1 MTIIDETTNDI
12 AKTGVSRRHFIQG
25 AAAVAAGTALPVA
38 GALGAGVASA
48 AASKALRIAYQE
60 QEAPAAPW
68 ETRGGSLGI
77 LGCVGEWMIWVNG
90 KGELIPAI
98 ATKWKAS
105 NGGQTW
111 TFTIRTDVK
120 FHDGSALTAEDIKYT
135 YESHMN
141 PANKSR
147 SAAIL
152 GNVSAITIVDKTTMK
167 FDLKAPDA
175 NFAYQLGSTSY
186 GLCIIKNGESGGVA
200 WTTKMN
206 GAGPWIMTKH
216 TPNDRTIFKANKNY
230 YDKARI
236 PKWETLEMI
245 QYVSAAT
252 AVPALLTGKLD
263 SIALILNQD
272 ASKLPKAKFET
283 TKVATCGGL
292 HMHMRNDFGPFM
304 DKRVRKAAALTLD
317 RAGYIKGVLGGA
329 GEVANDSVMDSFKST
344 VDTSVVQRKQDI
356 AAAKKL
362 MAEAG
367 VPNGFKVDLHTWKR
381 DDNDKWAQYVKTAFA
396 QIGIEVT
403 LYVDGSDGGAAV
415 FYTYVPATSKKG
427 VIPANNGSWLAC
439 NLGVAEWGGRPTPDQ
454 YLAREWHS
462 DGDWNAAHVNSPV
475 LDAAIKEWQT
485 AFTLPKKKAASSKI
499 QKAALEETPYI
510 IAYNEVRV
518 TVTSKKIKG
527 LEFNGMGQLDLRN
540 ARPA

>member
-1 MTIIDETTNDI
+1 MTIIDETTNGV

-25 AAAVAAGTALPVA
+25 AAAAAAGTALPVA

-48 AASKALRIAYQE
+48 ATAKTLRIAYQQ

-77 LGCVGEWMIWVNG
+77 LGCVGEWLIWVDGLG
-90 KGELIPAI
+90 KLFPAI
-98 ATKWKAS
+98 ATSWKGS
-105 NGGQTW
+105 NGAATW
-111 TFTIRTDVK
+111 TFKIRTDVK
-120 FHDGSALTAEDIKYT
+120 FHDGTALTAEDVKYT
-135 YESHMN
+135 FESHMN

-152 GNVSAITIVDKTTMK
+152 SGVSAITIVDKTTVK
-167 FDLKAPDA
+167 FDLKGPNA
-175 NFAYQLGSTSY
+175 NFPANVGSASY
-186 GLCIIKNGESGGVA
+186 GLCIIKKGADGGVA

-216 TPNDRTIFKANKNY
+216 TINERTIFKANKNY

-236 PKWETLEMI
+236 PKWDTLEMT

-252 AVPALLTGKLD
+252 AIPALLTGKLD
-263 SIALILNQD
+263 SIWLLLNQE
-272 ASKLPKAKFET
+272 AAKLPKAKYEV

-292 HMHMRNDFGPFM
+292 HMHMRCDFGPFM

-329 GEVANDSVMDSFKST
+329 GEVANDSVMDSFKAS
-344 VDTSVVQRKQDI
+344 VDTTVPQRKQDI

-367 VPNGFKVDLHTWKR
+367 VPNGFKVDLHTWQR
-381 DDNDKWAQYVKTAFA
+381 DDNDKFAQYVKTAFKE
-396 QIGIEVT
+396 IGIDVT
-403 LYVDGSDGGAAV
+403 LNIDGSDGGAAV

-427 VIPANNGSWLAC
+427 VVPANNGSWLAC
-439 NLGVAEWGGRPTPDQ
+439 NLGIAEWGGRPTPDQ

-462 DGDWNAAHVNSPV
+462 EGDWNAAHVNSPA
-475 LDAAIKEWQT
+475 LDAAITEWQSAVT
-485 AFTLPKKKAASSKI
+485 AAKQKAASSKI
-499 QKAALEETPYI
+499 QKASLEETPYI
-510 IAYNEVRV
+510 VAYNEVRV
-518 TVTSKKIKG
+518 SATSKRVKG
-527 LEFNGMGQLDLRN
+527 LAYNAMGQLDLRN